1 MMVLVFFTTILNA
14 SHFRSI
20 RVGSFLNKGDAQK
33 SLVKLDKYMQTH
45 QNIINLQKEINF
57 KAKVIKVGN
66 YYMNVIEPFV
76 DKKSELQE
84 ILDTLRAKYPHVYVK
99 RIKGVVPVLKKRE
112 IKEEKIEVLSDPII
126 EIIDIPVVVE
136 SSKKIE
142 ELQKDEEAIVEE
154 IEEEKIEEEIAVV
167 EVEEEKI
174 EEEEEVAVV
183 EVEEVKVEEE
193 VAVVEVEEEKI
204 EEKEVA
210 VVEVEEEKI
219 EEKEVAVVEVEEEKI
234 EEKEV
239 AVVEVEEEKIEEKE
253 VAVAKVVKKETELIT
268 LNESILL
275 GVASF
280 LFFIIIVLIIL
291 LLKSK
296 RKSKKLELLVDDNEE
311 LETLKLE
318 YENKINDLLVH
329 NTTTIEELNIKNK
342 EKISNFKVIYEN
354 KIKTIKKTYESKI
367 EELTVVTS
375 QEIVTPEVQEEPK
388 EKIVNSNTE
397 LEELS
402 ISIGIANCDGDLNLF
417 NTVLG
422 EFTSK
427 YENSPSVFE
436 ELCTNNEFE
445 KARYLAID
453 IKDLAVNI
461 GAYAL
466 CESVASMEYELE
478 RDFHSNWKILVEKYR
493 ESLERLLVDIN
504 SYTNKN

>member
-1 MMVLVFFTTILNA
+1 MKYLSVMMVLVFFTTILNA

-234 EEKEV
+234 EEK
-239 AVVEVEEEKIEEKE
+239 EKE